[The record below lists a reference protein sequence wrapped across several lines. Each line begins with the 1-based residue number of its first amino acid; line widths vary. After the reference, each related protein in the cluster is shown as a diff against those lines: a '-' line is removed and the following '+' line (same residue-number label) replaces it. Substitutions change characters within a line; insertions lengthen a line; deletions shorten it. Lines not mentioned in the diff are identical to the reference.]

1 MTDVWPH
8 SQAHI
13 LISTSLL
20 GAPHPT
26 PLAMHPHPRFCFND
40 RYYRVLYDICTKQ
53 TQYPR
58 RQEEEKGMEN
68 RQMSGRGCGDLV
80 LLLLCTGLKVPH

>member
-1 MTDVWPH
+1 METMTDVWPH
-8 SQAHI
+8 TQAHI

-53 TQYPR
+53 TQYR
-58 RQEEEKGMEN
+58 EAAGGREGDGKQTDERQRMW
-68 RQMSGRGCGDLV
+68 
-80 LLLLCTGLKVPH
+80 